1 MRPITANI
9 NCHPIGQCPNDIAS
23 GLAFRSKAS
32 LQRQNDFAAQIA
44 LRHKRALRLH
54 RERFLRGF
62 ARMFLFCLPVFLPP
76 IFLFFF

>member
-62 ARMFLFCLPVFLPP
+62 ARMFLVGVAVYGAMIW
-76 IFLFFF
+76 IFQ